1 MVQHNLKALLKTYE
15 GHPLTEAALMRRLAA
30 HDAPITELDL
40 AIDRDCELTD
50 QNHIGGFAA
59 TIALAEAVQLRSYDT
74 VIDLGCGLGGPARV
88 LSQLY
93 RCRVHGIDANP
104 KRIEQARVL
113 STLVGLEELVSFE
126 IGDIRTYVSEGRFS
140 VLWAQNTWIHFANP
154 NLFGQVARSL
164 LHARARIAFEDVCLM
179 RECATD
185 QERDSLAH
193 LCDAWN
199 CQLLPPNEW
208 VDGIRDAGFE
218 VPFIEDSRPMM
229 ISYLERISRLAQS
242 PHHAVPPHEIMG
254 WHLGLQL
261 SHQGLV
267 SYVRIVGIRE

>member
-1 MVQHNLKALLKTYE
+1 MVQHNLKALLGTYE
-15 GHPLTEAALMRRLAA
+15 GHPLTEAALMRRLLG
-30 HDAPITELDL
+30 HDAPITEFDL

-59 TIALAEAVQLRSYDT
+59 TIALAEAVQLRPNDT

-88 LSQLY
+88 LAELY
-93 RCRVHGIDANP
+93 RCRVHGIDVNP
-104 KRIEQARVL
+104 KRIEQARSL
-113 STLVGLEELVSFE
+113 STFVRLDKLVSFE
-126 IGDIRTYVSEGRFS
+126 IGDIRTYIPGDRFS

-154 NLFGQVARSL
+154 NLFGQIARSM
-164 LHARARIAFEDVCLM
+164 LHPRARIAFEDVCLI

-185 QERDSLAH
+185 QERDALAH

-199 CQLLPPNEW
+199 CEIRSPSEW

-218 VPFIEDSRPMM
+218 VPIIEDSHPMM
-229 ISYLERISRLAQS
+229 VSYLERISRLAQS
-242 PHHAVPPHEIMG
+242 PHHTVPPHEIMG

-261 SHQGLV
+261 SRQGLL
-267 SYVRIVGIRE
+267 SYVRIVGLRE